1 MNVND
6 IWIELLR
13 DASNFSRRIQ
23 LCRETRKTE
32 VHIGDEFHF
41 FEIFFHQL
49 KKVFGVNGSTT
60 NDEQFLILHFTL
72 RSKIGNWR

>member
-1 MNVND
+1 
-6 IWIELLR
+6 
-13 DASNFSRRIQ
+13 
-23 LCRETRKTE
+23 
-32 VHIGDEFHF
+32 
-41 FEIFFHQL
+41 L